1 MYSSHVF
8 IGLMHIVLPIAQFNK
23 KELVL
28 RKPKKKL
35 MFLFIIYANCCDVV
49 MGIVIVFRVV

>member
-8 IGLMHIVLPIAQFNK
+8 IGLKHIVLPIAQFNK

-35 MFLFIIYANCCDVV
+35 MFLFIINANCFDVV
-49 MGIVIVFRVV
+49 MGIVIWVV